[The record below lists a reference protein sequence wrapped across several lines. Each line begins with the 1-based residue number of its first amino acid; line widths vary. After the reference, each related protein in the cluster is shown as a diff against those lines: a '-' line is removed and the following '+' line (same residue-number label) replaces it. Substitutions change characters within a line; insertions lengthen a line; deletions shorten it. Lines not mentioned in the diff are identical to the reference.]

1 MRNKTLE
8 GSAMRNAEHDGARA
22 AITVILP
29 RALLDLFPEAEKQ
42 IELSAATVAEMVDIL
57 DARWP
62 GMGDRLRDS
71 TPRIRRH
78 LNIFV
83 DGVRAT
89 LETTLQAGGKVYI
102 LTAMSG
108 G

>member
-1 MRNKTLE
+1 MPDTE
-8 GSAMRNAEHDGARA
+8 ASVAVP
-22 AITVILP
+22 TVEVLLP
-29 RALLDLFPEAEKQ
+29 RALVELFPGAPRRL
-42 IELSAATVAEMVDIL
+42 ELAAPTVTAMIDEL
-57 DARWP
+57 DMRWP

-83 DGVRAT
+83 AGRRAS
-89 LETTLQAGGKVYI
+89 LETQLEPGIQVYI